1 MNPVPASRVPT
12 DLVLY
17 LAQRLVS
24 EPDAVRIEELDGPDG
39 ELVLRLHV
47 AEGDRGMIIGRRGR
61 TVQSLRILARAAG
74 ARRDR
79 RTMLEIAD
87 AY

>member
-1 MNPVPASRVPT
+1 MSPVPAPAVPA
-12 DLVLY
+12 DLVQF

-24 EPDAVRIEELDGPDG
+24 EPDSVRVEELDGPDG

-47 AEGDRGMIIGRRGR
+47 AETDRGMIIGRRGR

-79 RTMLEIAD
+79 RTMLEIAED
-87 AY
+87 D

>member
-1 MNPVPASRVPT
+1 MPA

-87 AY
+87 AD

>member
-1 MNPVPASRVPT
+1 VPA

-17 LAQRLVS
+17 LARRLVE
-24 EPDAVRIEELDGPDG
+24 EPDSVRVEELEGSDG

-47 AEGDRGMIIGRRGR
+47 AEGDRGLVIGRRGR
-61 TVQSLRILARAAG
+61 TVQALRTIARAAG

-79 RTMLEIAD
+79 RVLLEIAD
-87 AY
+87 AD

>member
-1 MNPVPASRVPT
+1 MPT

-17 LAQRLVS
+17 LARRLVS
-24 EPDAVRIEELDGPDG
+24 EPDAVRVEELDGPDG
-39 ELVLRLHV
+39 ELLLRVHV

-87 AY
+87 AD

>member
-1 MNPVPASRVPT
+1 MNSVPASAMPT

-24 EPDAVRIEELDGPDG
+24 EPDAVRLEELDGPDG

-87 AY
+87 AD